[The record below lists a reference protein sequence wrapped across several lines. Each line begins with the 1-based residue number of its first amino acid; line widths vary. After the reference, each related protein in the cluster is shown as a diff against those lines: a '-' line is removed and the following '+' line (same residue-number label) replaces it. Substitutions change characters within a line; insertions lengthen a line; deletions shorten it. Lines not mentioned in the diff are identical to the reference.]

1 MEETDHCKHLRR
13 RQFEQEYGNSF
24 LGTGNTL
31 INSDTLLGMKIWEPE
46 WNRDNVHIYKRPKE
60 GHEYICTVDVAKGR
74 GMDFSTFSVFDVS
87 TKPFEQVCNI

>member
-1 MEETDHCKHLRR
+1 
-13 RQFEQEYGNSF
+13 
-24 LGTGNTL
+24 
-31 INSDTLLGMKIWEPE
+31 MKIWEPE

-87 TKPFEQVCNI
+87 TKPFEQVATYRDSMISPMLFPDIINKYVRVTTKH